1 MSNVRRWQ
9 PTDWNQRGRIVVTGP
24 RIDPNDPTMAALK
37 KAGYQPSPVPVRD
50 DAGQASPALGDADVV
65 ISGGTQLDASIF
77 KAMTR
82 TRLLLRP
89 YVGYDDI
96 DVDAATEQGI
106 LVANVPDTFIEE
118 VANQT
123 LAFILALNRKVVP
136 MDHYMRSGSW
146 PVDRRGRAAAKPIR
160 RLSGITLGLVGFGN
174 IGRLVAE
181 RVRPFR
187 STMLAYDPFVAPEA
201 GEPFGVRLVSLEE
214 LLRSSHIVSLHVFL
228 STDTRGLM
236 SAERLALMKSD
247 GYLVNTSRGPVVD
260 EAALIAA
267 LQSGRIAGAAL
278 DVFEHEPLAA
288 DSPLLGME
296 NVILSPHL
304 ASYSEEGDAAHRLR
318 VAQIALQ
325 VARGGLP
332 ERKVVINKALYDEI
346 AELPAWSGIPRA

>member
-24 RIDPNDPTMAALK
+24 RIDSNDPTMAALQ
-37 KAGYQPSPVPVRD
+37 KAGYEPSPVPVRD
-50 DAGQASPALGDADVV
+50 DAGLVSTALGDAEVV
-65 ISGGTQLDASIF
+65 ISGGTKLDGPIF

-96 DVDAATEQGI
+96 DVDAASEQGI
-106 LVANVPDTFIEE
+106 LVANIPDTFIEE

-136 MDHYMRSGSW
+136 MDHYMRSGAW

-160 RLSGITLGLVGFGN
+160 RLSSITLGLVGFGN

-181 RVRPFR
+181 RVRPFGT
-187 STMLAYDPFVAPEA
+187 TMLAYDPFVAPEA

-214 LLRSSHIVSLHVFL
+214 LLRSSDMVSLHVFL
-228 STDTRGLM
+228 SKETRGLI
-236 SAERLALMKSD
+236 SAERLARMKSD
-247 GYLVNTSRGPVVD
+247 AYLVNTSRGPVVD
-260 EAALIAA
+260 EAALIAT
-267 LQSGRIAGAAL
+267 LQAGGIAGAAL

-296 NVILSPHL
+296 NVILSPHV
-304 ASYSEEGDAAHRLR
+304 ASYSEEGDAGHRLR

-346 AELPAWSGIPRA
+346 AELPALRGIPRA